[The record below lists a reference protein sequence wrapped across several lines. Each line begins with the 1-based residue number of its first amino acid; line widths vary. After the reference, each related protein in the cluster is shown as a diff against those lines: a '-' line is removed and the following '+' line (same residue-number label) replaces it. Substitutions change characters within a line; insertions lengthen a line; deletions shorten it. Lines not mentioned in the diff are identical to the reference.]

1 MTGYSSNQVIAAY
14 AQSLNGISLNDWEKL
29 EVLMNDYFRKKTG
42 EFQNKLKF
50 SGERIEMPNYP
61 MFDK

>member
-29 EVLMNDYFRKKTG
+29 EVRKEVRG
-42 EFQNKLKF
+42 
-50 SGERIEMPNYP
+50 
-61 MFDK
+61 